1 MDQPYSRLA
10 DTLLDTQYFSA
21 KDPRPYDD
29 TGWTLG
35 ALANVK
41 TVRVMDASVLD
52 VPMGKIAGEIGVA
65 GSVKGGGHATYLVN
79 NNADSALATFRFRL
93 AGMAMEAAEEPFE
106 ADGHK
111 FNRGTF
117 VIAATGN
124 GDRSQI
130 EAAAHDLGIAV
141 FGTDARLTVARHT
154 LEAPRVGLLHNW
166 TNTQQDGWFRVTLDQ
181 LKIPYAYVAD
191 TKIRET
197 SNLRDQFDVI
207 LVPPFAGS
215 LASAMQGLPI
225 QGNAMPWKTTAETP
239 SFGAP
244 GLDSS
249 DDIRGGFG
257 YSGIASLE
265 RFVREGGL
273 LVAVGESAALPVE
286 GGMTRAVSLRPPQK
300 LVCPGD
306 VLLAGVEDAKS
317 PIAYGYGDKL
327 YLYYSENPI
336 LNVSLGFGGGE
347 ESNASRPS
355 GRGSATDPDVIQG
368 RPYATPERPPKRTA
382 REKELYVPEEVR
394 AYAGWR
400 IPPANELPRVILRF
414 AEAGNL
420 LVSGLL
426 DGGAELAE
434 KPAVVDV
441 PHGQGHI
448 VLFSN
453 NPMWRNETS
462 GSYFLLFN
470 AIMNYRHLDVGRESK
485 P

>member
-1 MDQPYSRLA
+1 
-10 DTLLDTQYFSA
+10 
-21 KDPRPYDD
+21 
-29 TGWTLG
+29 
-35 ALANVK
+35 
-41 TVRVMDASVLD
+41 
-52 VPMGKIAGEIGVA
+52 VA